1 MKMYI
6 LVNKDITMSPAKL
19 SAQVSHAVT
28 NFLIENVPF
37 QPYLLDWWGKG
48 RKQTKIVLECK
59 QSILEELEADG
70 LYVVRDNRFLIQE
83 GAITERLEP
92 IKEKE
97 RTLGKKIR
105 KIKKEIECRNLDKE
119 TLYEENLYNDNS
131 MLFYDNPNNIMQY
144 DKNSSKRR
152 K

>member
-37 QPYLLDWWGKG
+37 QPYILDWWGKG

-70 LYVVRDNRFLIQE
+70 LSVVRDNGL
-83 GAITERLEP
+83 TELEP
-92 IKEKE
+92 NTPTCVCLGIGEKE
-97 RTLGKKIR
+97 EFIGKYKW
-105 KIKKEIECRNLDKE
+105 
-119 TLYEENLYNDNS
+119 
-131 MLFYDNPNNIMQY
+131 F
-144 DKNSSKRR
+144 KRLQLLI
-152 K
+152 

>member
-59 QSILEELEADG
+59 QSILEELEAEG
-70 LYVVRDNRFLIQE
+70 LSVVRDNGL
-83 GAITERLEP
+83 TELEP
-92 IKEKE
+92 NTPTCVCLGIGEKE
-97 RTLGKKIR
+97 EFIGKYKW
-105 KIKKEIECRNLDKE
+105 
-119 TLYEENLYNDNS
+119 
-131 MLFYDNPNNIMQY
+131 F
-144 DKNSSKRR
+144 KRLQLLR
-152 K
+152 